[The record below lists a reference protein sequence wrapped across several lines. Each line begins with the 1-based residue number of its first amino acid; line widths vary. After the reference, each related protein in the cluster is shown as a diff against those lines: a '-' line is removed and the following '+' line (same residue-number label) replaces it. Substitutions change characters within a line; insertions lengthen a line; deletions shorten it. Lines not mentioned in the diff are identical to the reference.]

1 MNNNSFFD
9 LTGKTALVTGA
20 TRGLG
25 RAVAETLARAGARVA
40 ICSRN
45 EDDARRVAEE
55 VAGITGRTTFGMAT
69 DVAKTEDNR
78 AFVREASAQL
88 GEPDILVANAGTNVR
103 KPAKELTD
111 EDWRLVIDTNL
122 TSAFVICREVLPGMT
137 DRGWGRIVL
146 LGSMLSHISLPGRA
160 AYCSS
165 KAGLLGLARTL
176 ALESAARGVCV
187 NALCPG
193 PFMTPMNEP
202 LKETG
207 AAQALAEKIPVGRWG
222 NPDEIRGIALYLC
235 SPACSYMTGSAVT
248 IDGGWT
254 AQ

>member
-1 MNNNSFFD
+1 MTNDSLFD
-9 LTGKTALVTGA
+9 LEGKTALVTGA

-25 RAVAETLARAGARVA
+25 RAVAGTLARAGARVG
-40 ICSRN
+40 ICSRS
-45 EDDARRVAEE
+45 EEDARMVAEE
-55 VAGITGRTTFGMAT
+55 LGRLTGRAAFGMAA
-69 DVAKTEDNR
+69 DVAVPEDNR
-78 AFVREASAQL
+78 AFVRTASEEL
-88 GEPDILVANAGTNVR
+88 GQPDILVANAGTNVR
-103 KPAKELTD
+103 KPVGELTD

-202 LKETG
+202 LRETG
-207 AAQALAEKIPVGRWG
+207 AAQALAGKIPVGRWG
-222 NPDEIRGIALYLC
+222 DPDEIRGIALYLC
-235 SPACSYMTGSAVT
+235 SPACSFMTGSAIT